1 MLLEIETEF
10 VERYY
15 TAVGMNEKNIRVMAC
30 ALVNPVRSSQKE
42 VFDPFR
48 GISLVLKKLQI
59 ASRSAFG
66 VHPESQ
72 VPSHSAAGWC
82 VKVDWLTWR
91 SDRSLPDMKGG
102 VNPLGLV
109 KEWKSSLQPF
119 LFFFLFFPFFD
130 LFTSPSR
137 VNDLHRFGCPKRS
150 SLKRSRPSKKV
161 IQIFLRGAESYIVTG
176 KFFCCAEQTEP
187 IVLGYR
193 AN

>member
-1 MLLEIETEF
+1 MFVFCFFMLLKIETEF

-30 ALVNPVRSSQKE
+30 ALVNPVRSSKKE

-119 LFFFLFFPFFD
+119 LFFFLFFLSLICLHLLPEWMICIALD
-130 LFTSPSR
+130 VQRDR
-137 VNDLHRFGCPKRS
+137 V
-150 SLKRSRPSKKV
+150 LKGPDRVKKWSKY
-161 IQIFLRGAESYIVTG
+161 F
-176 KFFCCAEQTEP
+176 
-187 IVLGYR
+187 
-193 AN
+193 